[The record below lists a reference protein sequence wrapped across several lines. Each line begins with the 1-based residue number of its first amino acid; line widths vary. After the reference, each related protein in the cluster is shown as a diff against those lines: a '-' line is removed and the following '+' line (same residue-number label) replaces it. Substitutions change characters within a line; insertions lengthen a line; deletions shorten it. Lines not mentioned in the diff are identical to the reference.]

1 MRDLE
6 CTEDCGIL
14 LTDRYLRELRF
25 IEIHTG
31 KVPGAEM
38 LWRQLKIFSVSG
50 IFLHRRAS
58 FTDVD
63 SLWKQQIPDSL

>member
-14 LTDRYLRELRF
+14 LTDRYLREFRF
-25 IEIHTG
+25 IEDHTG

-50 IFLHRRAS
+50 IFFAQ
-58 FTDVD
+58 TDVFHRYGFSLEAAD
-63 SLWKQQIPDSL
+63 S